1 MHQRNLTQQ
10 LQHAFKL
17 FQQGKHSQAEQL
29 GRIVLAQHPGHPDA
43 LNLVGQVEHAR
54 GQLENAQQLYRRG
67 LKIAP
72 THLPLLNNAGRL
84 EKARKNFRQSEAY
97 FQKALKIDPAFYY
110 ARQNLAILYQ
120 EQRKFSKA
128 KRIYAEVIRQQPQFA
143 DALANLSIILE
154 KEHDL
159 EQAESC
165 ARRALQVSP
174 THRVAR
180 LTLANIAIRNE
191 AFEQVI
197 ELLNPLLS
205 SPRISPMDKALMA
218 GKCAFAHEKLGH
230 YEAAFDYYQNANS
243 LLYQHY
249 EPAMRKPGLM
259 YSPEAFRAVER
270 AISDFDFASE
280 YNSSRCPVFLVG
292 FPRSGTTLLD
302 QILSS
307 HSQISVLEEKP
318 TLNDAFKQFP
328 ATDEGLRA
336 LQSAREPQLNKLR
349 RAYWA
354 NLKREMASG
363 KPPAIIV
370 DKLPLNIFALLHIN
384 RLFPSAKIIV
394 ALRDPR
400 DCVFSGF
407 QQKFGMN
414 AAMFQLLKLETA
426 ATFYDQVMNIVAG
439 VEDAGALAMHFIRYE
454 KVIQSFECEVGALIR
469 FLGLEWEDSLFDYQA
484 TAKARDIITPSA
496 PQVIQPLYTSSIGKW
511 SHYEKWIGSK
521 FGPLDKWV
529 ERWGYSE

>member
-1 MHQRNLTQQ
+1 
-10 LQHAFKL
+10 
-17 FQQGKHSQAEQL
+17 
-29 GRIVLAQHPGHPDA
+29 
-43 LNLVGQVEHAR
+43 
-54 GQLENAQQLYRRG
+54 
-67 LKIAP
+67 
-72 THLPLLNNAGRL
+72 
-84 EKARKNFRQSEAY
+84 
-97 FQKALKIDPAFYY
+97 
-110 ARQNLAILYQ
+110 
-120 EQRKFSKA
+120 
-128 KRIYAEVIRQQPQFA
+128 
-143 DALANLSIILE
+143 
-154 KEHDL
+154 
-159 EQAESC
+159 
-165 ARRALQVSP
+165 
-174 THRVAR
+174 
-180 LTLANIAIRNE
+180 
-191 AFEQVI
+191 
-197 ELLNPLLS
+197 
-205 SPRISPMDKALMA
+205 
-218 GKCAFAHEKLGH
+218 
-230 YEAAFDYYQNANS
+230 
-243 LLYQHY
+243 
-249 EPAMRKPGLM
+249 
-259 YSPEAFRAVER
+259 
-270 AISDFDFASE
+270 
-280 YNSSRCPVFLVG
+280 
-292 FPRSGTTLLD
+292 
-302 QILSS
+302 
-307 HSQISVLEEKP
+307 
-318 TLNDAFKQFP
+318 
-328 ATDEGLRA
+328 LRA

-454 KVIQSFECEVGALIR
+454 KVIQSFESEVGALIR